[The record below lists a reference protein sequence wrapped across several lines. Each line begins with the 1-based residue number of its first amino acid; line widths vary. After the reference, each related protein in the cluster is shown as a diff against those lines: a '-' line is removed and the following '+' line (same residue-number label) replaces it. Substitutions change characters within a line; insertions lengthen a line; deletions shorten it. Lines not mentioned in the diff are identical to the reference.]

1 MKLDDLESTMTNL
14 KDQIHTIQK
23 QFIDTLENVSNENE
37 LETLRVTFLGRNGH
51 IAALMDQLKLLPIE
65 GKKEVGPLLNGLRQL
80 AEQSFNAKKQSLI
93 DQKDLQEKLKQ
104 QHFDVTAYRHTT
116 LPGNTHIYTKVLEQF
131 ENIFISMGYEIADGP
146 EVETDYYNFQALN
159 IASDHPARDMHDTF
173 WLTIPNL
180 LLRTHTS
187 TTQVHA
193 METKKLPLAIFAPGR
208 TYRNE
213 ATDASHEFMF
223 TQGEGLVIDKNIS
236 LANLLASAQAFLQ
249 AFFEKEDLKIRVRPG
264 YFPFVEPGVEIDA
277 SCPFC
282 AGVGCSPCKKTGWI
296 ELLGAGLV
304 HPNVLKCSGIDP
316 NVYSGFAFGFGLERL
331 AMIKY
336 GINDIRLFHSSK
348 IHFLD
353 QF

>member
-1 MKLDDLESTMTNL
+1 MIDLKN
-14 KDQIHTIQK
+14 QINTVKQ
-23 QFIDTLENVSNENE
+23 QFICALEAVSNAQE
-37 LETLRVTFLGRNGH
+37 LEALRVAFFGRNGH
-51 IAALMDQLKLLPIE
+51 IPALMDQLKPLPLE
-65 GKKEVGPLLNGLRQL
+65 GKKAFGPLLNELRQY
-80 AEQSFNAKKQSLI
+80 AEQSFNAKKQALI
-93 DQKDLQEKLKQ
+93 EQKAHQEALKQ
-104 QHFDVTAYRHTT
+104 QNFDVTAYRHTT
-116 LPGNTHIYTKVLEQF
+116 LPGSTHIYTKVLEQF
-131 ENIFISMGYEIADGP
+131 EDIFISMGYEIADGP

-159 IASDHPARDMHDTF
+159 IAADHPARDMHDTF

-236 LANLLASAQAFLQ
+236 LANLLASAQAFLR

-282 AGVGCSPCKKTGWI
+282 SGAGCSPCKKTGWI

-304 HPNVLKCSGIDP
+304 HPNVLRCSGIDP
-316 NVYSGFAFGFGLERL
+316 TVYSGFAFGFGLERL